1 MSGHADRVALLGLDI
16 GTTSCKVVAYKADG
30 ERIAQAACGYPLSH
44 PQPGWAELD
53 PGDILAAV
61 RQVLG
66 EVAPVLTGF
75 GRIAL
80 ATSAQGEAFALVDVE
95 GRVLCPLPVSV
106 DMRGRAAVGA
116 LREDPDAAR
125 AAGSAGQELNALT
138 SLAKL
143 LWFRDAA
150 DRLLDRADNA
160 FCVGELVMHH
170 LGLQPIMDHSIAAR
184 MGLLDVRSL
193 DWSVELVAAAGIPP
207 RLLPPVASAGRYV
220 GTVPAA
226 RASALGLNQAV
237 EVYTGGHD
245 QACAMLGAGVT
256 DDRTGLY
263 SIGTTEAIGV
273 PATAIAEGLSDLHIF
288 PYPHVVEGRY
298 VILFGSQN
306 GGRVLPWLASL
317 LGRGGTPLVPD
328 GLPTVPSMITFVP
341 HLAGSG
347 TVLGDEAAKAT
358 ILQLDYDTTP
368 EMLTLAA
375 LEGITMEQ
383 ALGLSRLGEAG
394 IRPSRLRS
402 VGGGSRSD
410 TWMQIKSDIL
420 GLSIE
425 ALDEPDTACAGAA
438 VLAGVG
444 AGVFPSAEE
453 GAAHF
458 VRVRREFAPRPGFGE
473 VYRLKRELYRQ
484 SYLATAGLR
493 PLLAELEAAVAAL
506 AGKVEGTD

>member
-1 MSGHADRVALLGLDI
+1 MSAGADTVALLGLDI
-16 GTTSCKVVAYKADG
+16 GTTSCKVVAYTADG
-30 ERIAQAACGYPLSH
+30 ARIAQAACSYPLSH

-53 PGDILAAV
+53 PDDILAAV

-66 EVAPVLTGF
+66 EVDPMLNRF
-75 GRIAL
+75 ERIAL
-80 ATSAQGEAFALVDVE
+80 ATSAQGEAFALVDPN
-95 GRVLCPLPVSV
+95 GRALGPLPVSV
-106 DMRGRAAVGA
+106 DMRGRAAVAA
-116 LREDPDAAR
+116 LRANPAAAR
-125 AAGSAGQELNALT
+125 AAAAGGQELNALT

-143 LWFRDAA
+143 LWFRDAQ
-150 DRLLDRADNA
+150 DRPLDRADKA
-160 FCVGELVMHH
+160 LCVGEFVMRH
-170 LGLQPIMDHSIAAR
+170 LGLQPIMDHSMAAR

-193 DWSVELVAAAGIPP
+193 DWSDALIAAAGISP
-207 RLLPPVASAGRYV
+207 RLLPPVAPAGRYV

-226 RASALGLNQAV
+226 RASTLGLNRAV

-256 DDRTGLY
+256 DNRTALY

-273 PATAIAEGLSDLHIF
+273 PATSIAEGVADLHIF

-317 LGRGGTPLVPD
+317 LGRDGTPLVPD
-328 GLPTVPSMITFVP
+328 DLPPTPSMITFVP

-347 TVLGDEAAKAT
+347 TVLADETAKAT

-368 EMLTLAA
+368 EMLILAA

-383 ALGLSRLGEAG
+383 ALGLSRLGETG
-394 IRPSRLRS
+394 IRPDRLRA

-410 TWMQIKSDIL
+410 IWMQIKSDIL
-420 GLSIE
+420 GLPID

-444 AGVFPSAEE
+444 AGVFPSAEQ

-458 VRVRREFAPRPGFGE
+458 VRVRRQFAPRRAFGE
-473 VYRLKRELYRQ
+473 VYRLKQELYRQ

-506 AGKVEGTD
+506 AGKVEGMD